1 MTQEILTM
9 EQLESVSGGSW
20 SETKVD
26 TAFLMQLDYSITNT
40 ITIKKAFAENGID
53 FENYPSPLNND
64 YSIKGQKYPHW
75 AALGYVLKKE
85 TMRASTAT
93 GLIQIIQ
100 NRSSK
105 NIFTFVTS
113 DN

>member
-75 AALGYVLKKE
+75 AALGYVLKKRNYAGFNGNWTDSNYTKSFLKE
-85 TMRASTAT
+85 HFHIR
-93 GLIQIIQ
+93 
-100 NRSSK
+100 N
-105 NIFTFVTS
+105 V
-113 DN
+113 